1 LQEYEKNQLK
11 KEKERDTDNLK
22 LDPNAIIKEELEKSD
37 REQKR
42 LLKENKEHIIDFII
56 DNKNSIR
63 VEELKIY
70 VPTYECYR
78 EKKNCKIC
86 NNVSNILCKIVT
98 TSFTITKRFGSVLII
113 GKSMQ
118 CINNKNTNKIIIDF
132 LLNRFQK

>member
-1 LQEYEKNQLK
+1 MQEYEKNQLE

-63 VEELKIY
+63 VEDLKIY
-70 VPTYECYR
+70 EPTYECYR
-78 EKKNCKIC
+78 KKRI
-86 NNVSNILCKIVT
+86 VRFAIMYQIFFVKIVT
-98 TSFTITKRFGSVLII
+98 TSFTITKRFVLY
-113 GKSMQ
+113 
-118 CINNKNTNKIIIDF
+118 
-132 LLNRFQK
+132 